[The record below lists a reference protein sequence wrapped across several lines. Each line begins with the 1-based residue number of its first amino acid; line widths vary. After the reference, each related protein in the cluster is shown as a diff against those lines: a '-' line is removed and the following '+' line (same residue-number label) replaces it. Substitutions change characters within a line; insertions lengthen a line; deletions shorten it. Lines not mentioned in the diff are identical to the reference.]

1 VKEKGLPV
9 VVVGVPLIVQV
20 VPVPE
25 VQPDKPPGREPLV
38 LLQVTV
44 PLKFEAVSVCEYTV
58 PTVPAG
64 RLVGVIEAVS
74 APVGTIAHFGSKLKL
89 ALYVPPVPP
98 DPPMYNWRSLKK
110 FQAVVPFV

>member
-1 VKEKGLPV
+1 VKEKGLPD

-58 PTVPAG
+58 PTVPEG
-64 RLVGVIEAVS
+64 KLVGEIEALS
-74 APVGTIAHFGSKLKL
+74 APLGNTSQVGSTFQLITLAALVLSQFHAAAPL
-89 ALYVPPVPP
+89 ALDCVN
-98 DPPMYNWRSLKK
+98 DAAAK
-110 FQAVVPFV
+110 A